1 MNVKLFLL
9 IAAMIGAF
17 IALTGGASGQTP
29 AAGRASGTIGSMDTV
44 EVRVFREEELTTMG
58 QLSPDGTITM
68 PLIGA
73 VKIVGLTTDR
83 AAAAI
88 TAKLKDGFLVN
99 PQVSVTIEARVR
111 RSITVLGQVQNAGV
125 FELPPNR
132 KLTVVEAIGM
142 AGGATRIANTKK
154 ITLKRNT
161 SGKPEVTILNLK
173 DITSGKTADVPL
185 RDGDVLTI
193 PESLF

>member
-9 IAAMIGAF
+9 IAALVGALA
-17 IALTGGASGQTP
+17 ALTSAAPGQTP
-29 AAGRASGTIGSMDTV
+29 AGGRASGTISPMDTV
-44 EVRVFREEELTTMG
+44 EIRVFREEELTTMG
-58 QLSPDGTITM
+58 QLSPDGTISM
-68 PLIGA
+68 PLIGT
-73 VKIVGLTTDR
+73 VKMRGLTTDQ

-88 TAKLKDGFLVN
+88 TAKLKDGYLVN

-125 FELPPNR
+125 FELPANR
-132 KLTVVEAIGM
+132 QLTVVEAIGM

-154 ITLKRNT
+154 ITLKR
-161 SGKPEVTILNLK
+161 SSGGKPQVSTLNLK
-173 DITSGKTADVPL
+173 DITSGKTPDIAL
-185 RDGDVLTI
+185 RDGDVLTV